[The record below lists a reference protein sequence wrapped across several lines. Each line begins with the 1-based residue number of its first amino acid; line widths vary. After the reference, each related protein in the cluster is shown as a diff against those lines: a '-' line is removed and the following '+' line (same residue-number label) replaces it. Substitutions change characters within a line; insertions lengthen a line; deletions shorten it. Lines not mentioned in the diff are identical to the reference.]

1 MNESRIGLIRALEN
15 TGRTAGPGPDFL
27 TGEATAAA
35 HRIHRELPGY
45 APTPLVG
52 LDALAKRLGVRGFYV
67 KDESKRFGLNAF
79 KGLGGIFPDPDRPG
93 FAHILLRP
101 HFVGPERFE
110 ARFDSPRGEI
120 VSKWERHAG
129 RVTYTVRIP
138 ANATATLTLPAT
150 VAGERTRQLDAGTYT
165 FELPLL
171 QPAAPAE

>member
-27 TGEATAAA
+27 TAEATAAA

-79 KGLGGIFPDPDRPG
+79 LAALLYALFAGLGFTLAMVLMGGVREKLEKLPVAKCMRGFPITMVAAAFMAMAFYV
-93 FAHILLRP
+93 FALL
-101 HFVGPERFE
+101 
-110 ARFDSPRGEI
+110 
-120 VSKWERHAG
+120 
-129 RVTYTVRIP
+129 
-138 ANATATLTLPAT
+138 
-150 VAGERTRQLDAGTYT
+150 
-165 FELPLL
+165 
-171 QPAAPAE
+171 